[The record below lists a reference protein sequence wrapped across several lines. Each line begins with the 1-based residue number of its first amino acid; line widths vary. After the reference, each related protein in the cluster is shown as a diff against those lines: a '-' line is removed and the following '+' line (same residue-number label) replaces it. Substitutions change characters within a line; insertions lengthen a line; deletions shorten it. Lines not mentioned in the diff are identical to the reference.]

1 LGILIISIAMLG
13 CMQKFEIN
21 QPVFPSRHEEVKVI
35 EIKRLTYD
43 EAQDTSPTWN
53 PDGKQIAFASK
64 RTGRYSIWI
73 MDADGKNLRILD
85 PKTLHLSGYENNPS
99 WSKGGIVFESSRA
112 GNLDI
117 WLMDSEGN
125 SVRLTADENCDALTC
140 PIDMEPS
147 WSPDGKWI
155 AFSSIRNGKDFDIW
169 IMDADGK
176 NLRRLTNDSVPDRM
190 PSWSPDGKQI
200 AFASKR
206 NATNEFDFDIW
217 IMDADGSNLTQLT
230 RSPSMDIEPSW
241 SPDGKWIAFASADEP
256 MKFDIWITK
265 VDGSSAIR
273 LTTNESIDRHPRWKG
288 NEIVFTS
295 TRSGG
300 GDIYVLKLES

>member
-1 LGILIISIAMLG
+1 MKLRQNLKLSYLGLLIIIATLG
-13 CMQKFEIN
+13 CMQKSEIK
-21 QPVFPSRHEEVKVI
+21 QPIFPSQHEEVKVI

-64 RTGRYSIWI
+64 RTGSYRIWV
-73 MDADGKNLRILD
+73 MDADGSNLRILD

-99 WSKGGIVFESSRA
+99 WSKRGIVFESSRA

-125 SVRLTADENCDALTC
+125 SVRLTADEDCDALTC
-140 PIDMEPS
+140 PVDM
-147 WSPDGKWI
+147 
-155 AFSSIRNGKDFDIW
+155 
-169 IMDADGK
+169 
-176 NLRRLTNDSVPDRM
+176 
-190 PSWSPDGKQI
+190 
-200 AFASKR
+200 
-206 NATNEFDFDIW
+206 
-217 IMDADGSNLTQLT
+217 
-230 RSPSMDIEPSW
+230 EPSW

-265 VDGSSAIR
+265 VDGSPTIC
-273 LTTNESIDRHPRWKG
+273 LTTNESIDRYPRWKG

-300 GDIYVLKLES
+300 GDIYVLKLKFSS